1 MSDIALDQVKKL
13 LTELTAQEKAELIV
27 LLGEALKSDLR
38 QMTPRTSAY
47 GLWADLG
54 PAPSAEE
61 IDEAHREMWSNFP
74 RDDI

>member
-13 LTELTAQEKAELIV
+13 LPELTAQEKAEV
-27 LLGEALKSDLR
+27 VAMLGEALKSELPST
-38 QMTPRTSAY
+38 TPRTSAR

-54 PAPSAEE
+54 PAPSTDE
-61 IDEAHREMWSNFP
+61 IDEARREVWSNFP